1 MADLH
6 KSMELDIVTP
16 EKIIFQGE
24 VDEIYV
30 NTADGAIGIL
40 PHHINLFTKLIPGEL
55 KLKISGKEQYMALTG
70 GFLEINKNKVTIL
83 ADYAIHADDI
93 DVNKAM
99 EARKHAEEILK
110 KKESRINEQEFAAA
124 EAAFKQAVAE
134 LKVAGHRHK
143 RSVH

>member
-1 MADLH
+1 
-6 KSMELDIVTP
+6 MELEIVTP
-16 EKIIFQGE
+16 EKIVFQGN

-55 KLKISGKEQYMALTG
+55 KLKISGRTEYLALTG
-70 GFLEINKNKVTIL
+70 GFLEVNKNKVTIL
-83 ADYAIHADDI
+83 ADYAVHAEDI

-99 EARKHAEEILK
+99 EARKRAEEILK
-110 KKESRINEQEFAAA
+110 KKESRITEQEFASA

-134 LKVAGHRHK
+134 LKVASHKHK
-143 RSVH
+143 RSVQ

>member
-1 MADLH
+1 
-6 KSMELDIVTP
+6 MELEIVTP
-16 EKIIFQGE
+16 EKVIYQGE

-55 KLKISGKEQYMALTG
+55 KLKISGRDQYMAITG
-70 GFLEINKNKVTIL
+70 GFLEVNKNKVTIL
-83 ADYAIHADDI
+83 ADYAVQADEI

-99 EARKHAEEILK
+99 EARKRAEEILK
-110 KKESRINEQEFAAA
+110 KKESRITAQEFAAA

-134 LKVAGHRHK
+134 LKVASHKHK
-143 RSVH
+143 RPVH

>member
-1 MADLH
+1 
-6 KSMELDIVTP
+6 MELEIVTP
-16 EKIIFQGE
+16 EKVIFQGQ

-55 KLKISGKEQYMALTG
+55 KLKISGKEQFMALTG
-70 GFLEINKNKVTIL
+70 GFLEVNKNKVTIL
-83 ADYAIHADDI
+83 ADYAVHAEDI

-99 EARKHAEEILK
+99 EARKRAEEILK
-110 KKESRINEQEFAAA
+110 KKESRITEQEFAAA
-124 EAAFKQAVAE
+124 EAAFRQAVAE
-134 LKVAGHRHK
+134 LKVAEHRHK

>member
-1 MADLH
+1 
-6 KSMELDIVTP
+6 MELEIVTP
-16 EKIIFQGE
+16 EKVIFQGQ

-55 KLKISGKEQYMALTG
+55 KLKISGKEQFMALTG
-70 GFLEINKNKVTIL
+70 GFLEVNKNKVTIL
-83 ADYAIHADDI
+83 ADYAVHAEDI

-99 EARKHAEEILK
+99 EARKRAEEILK
-110 KKESRINEQEFAAA
+110 KKESRITEQEFAAA
-124 EAAFKQAVAE
+124 EAAFQQAIAE
-134 LKVAGHRHK
+134 LKVAEHRHK

>member
-1 MADLH
+1 MAELQ
-6 KSMELDIVTP
+6 KAMELEIITP
-16 EKIIFQGE
+16 EKIFFQGT
-24 VDEIYV
+24 VNEIYL

-40 PHHINLFTKLIPGEL
+40 PHHINLFTKLVPGEL
-55 KLKISGKEQYMALTG
+55 KLKISGKEQFMALTG
-70 GFLEINKNKVTIL
+70 GFLEVNKNKVTIL
-83 ADYAIHADDI
+83 ADYAVHADDI

-99 EARKHAEEILK
+99 EARKRAEEILK
-110 KKESRINEQEFAAA
+110 KKESRITEQEFAAA